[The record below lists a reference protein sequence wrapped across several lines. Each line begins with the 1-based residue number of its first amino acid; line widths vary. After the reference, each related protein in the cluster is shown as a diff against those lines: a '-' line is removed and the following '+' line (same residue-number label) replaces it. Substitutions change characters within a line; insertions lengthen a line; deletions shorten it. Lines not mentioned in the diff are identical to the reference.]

1 MQLPRVTILTGSHTL
16 EYKSSL
22 DSAVG
27 ILGFH
32 EALSS
37 EYCLQVCFITN
48 EAIWLDFETS
58 ATIMDRYTLAGSED
72 SYEEIISIATR
83 GHSTPSQILAATD
96 VIFPAICGA
105 LGEDGTIA
113 GLCQA
118 YRKPCIGDSALTNA
132 VQYDKIMCNA
142 VLAQAGIP
150 QTPQV
155 VVLPDEEPDTDVM
168 TNLPLPW
175 FVKPAD
181 GGCSIGISHIE
192 STHQLP
198 AALLKSRHFYP
209 SSATLVETAV
219 DDALEVDVMAMR
231 DSSGNLLVTPC
242 GLFVSPLSTESK
254 SPKVSPLHVPAPGV
268 PAEDVA
274 KMQALTQKI
283 YRVLRVS
290 GWLKV
295 DFFYNPRTRKILV
308 NEVNTLL
315 NMSRGSM
322 MFRLWEAADVEPV
335 ELIRR
340 VVEMA
345 LDKGRDSS
353 EWERNRVMQ
362 KTLVGQG
369 RSKVE

>member
-1 MQLPRVTILTGSHTL
+1 MQLPRVTILTGGHTL

-22 DSAVG
+22 DSAAG

-32 EALSS
+32 EALGS
-37 EYCLQVCFITN
+37 EYCFQVCFVTN
-48 EAIWLDFETS
+48 EGIWLDFETS
-58 ATIMDRYTLAGSED
+58 ATIMDRYIIAGSQG
-72 SYEEIISIATR
+72 SYEEIIRIAKR
-83 GHSTPSQILAATD
+83 GHSTPSQILATTD

-105 LGEDGTIA
+105 FGEDGTIA

-118 YRKPCIGDSALTNA
+118 YRNPCIGDSALTNA

-155 VVLPDEEPDTDVM
+155 VILPDEDPDPDVM
-168 TNLPLPW
+168 KSLPLPW

-181 GGCSIGISHIE
+181 GGCSIGISRIDSIHL
-192 STHQLP
+192 LP

-209 SSATLVETAV
+209 SSPSLVETAV
-219 DDALEVDVMAMR
+219 SDALEIDVMVMR
-231 DSSGNLLVTPC
+231 DNTGNLLVTPC
-242 GLFVSPLSTESK
+242 GLFVSPLSKESK
-254 SPKVSPLHVPAPGV
+254 SPKISPLHVPAPGV
-268 PAEDVA
+268 PAEDAA
-274 KMQALTQKI
+274 KMQALTRKL

-295 DFFYNPRTRKILV
+295 DFFYNPSTRKILV

-322 MFRLWEAADVEPV
+322 MFRLWEAAGVPPV

-340 VVEMA
+340 VVKMA
-345 LDKGRDSS
+345 LDRGRDSS
-353 EWERNRVMQ
+353 EWERNRALQ

-369 RSKVE
+369 RIKVE